1 MTEFKLYPEGMR
13 NFYNESIL
21 NLGET
26 CVGIVLRYDKEQ
38 GCLFVDLGMG
48 KIGIIPEK
56 EVTIYKYTYPHGNE
70 SFIPYQISSIVGKQI
85 KARVI
90 GIASGIY
97 ILSRR
102 ETIREAYEQIA
113 SKAKENVYV
122 RITAVYKYGLFC
134 DIGNGVIGFVPI
146 SYCSRCRIEKIENYF
161 SVGDIIKVNIAE
173 IKTAEEDYRIT
184 LSRKD
189 AYKPLS
195 LDPVAPKVGDICTGI
210 ICLPVRTEDGYYVE
224 ITPGISGIVD
234 ISYEVPR
241 IEEGTHASFYVKKI
255 TEKGLN
261 LELTSLLTLKDSVNT
276 R

>member
-13 NFYNESIL
+13 SCYNGTIL

-26 CVGIVLRYDKEQ
+26 CVGIVLRYDKEL

-56 EVTIYKYTYPHGNE
+56 EITIYTYTYPHGDE
-70 SFIPYQISSIVGKQI
+70 SCIPYQISSIVGKKI

-90 GIASGIY
+90 DIVSGIY

-113 SKAKENVYV
+113 SKKKENVYA
-122 RITAVYKYGLFC
+122 RITAIYEYGLFC
-134 DIGNGVIGFVPI
+134 DIGNGVIGLVPI
-146 SYCSRCRIEKIENYF
+146 SQCSRCRVEKLKNYF
-161 SVGDIIKVNIAE
+161 SVGDIIKVNISE
-173 IKTAEEDYRIT
+173 VKTAEEDYRIT

-189 AYKPLS
+189 AYKPLM
-195 LDPVAPKVGDICTGI
+195 LDSVAPKAGDICTGT
-210 ICLPVRTEDGYYVE
+210 ICLPVCTADGYYVE
-224 ITPGISGIVD
+224 ITPAISGIVD
-234 ISYEVPR
+234 ISYEISR

-255 TEKGLN
+255 TEKGLK
-261 LELTSLLTLKDSVNT
+261 LELTSLF
-276 R
+276 